1 MKTRLAPLLAALLL
15 ATPGFGGTPEEDL
28 ALGIKQVEEG
38 DFQAALQIL
47 EGVSRRLSG
56 DKARSKELAR
66 AYLYI
71 GIAYVGMSQETEAKG
86 KFLQAWKNDPALKLS
101 PEDWAPRYV
110 RTFEEAIKDAP
121 VDAASI
127 SLFIDAA
134 KRGDVAA
141 LRLLLQRTRGV
152 VNLKDPE
159 FGATALHWAT
169 LRRNKLAVAF
179 LVGAGADLAARNNAG
194 EMPLDVAQ
202 RDKQEELLPY
212 LQSPG
217 PGLPPAQGEIFEAVK
232 RGDLGRVRQI
242 VAADPPALNRK
253 DAEFGATPLH
263 WAALRG
269 YAATAAYLVGAG
281 ADPGARNAS
290 GETPYT
296 VAQRAGKTDVAEVV
310 RP

>member
-1 MKTRLAPLLAALLL
+1 
-15 ATPGFGGTPEEDL
+15 
-28 ALGIKQVEEG
+28 
-38 DFQAALQIL
+38 
-47 EGVSRRLSG
+47 
-56 DKARSKELAR
+56 
-66 AYLYI
+66 
-71 GIAYVGMSQETEAKG
+71 
-86 KFLQAWKNDPALKLS
+86 
-101 PEDWAPRYV
+101 
-110 RTFEEAIKDAP
+110 
-121 VDAASI
+121 
-127 SLFIDAA
+127 
-134 KRGDVAA
+134 
-141 LRLLLQRTRGV
+141 
-152 VNLKDPE
+152 
-159 FGATALHWAT
+159 
-169 LRRNKLAVAF
+169 
-179 LVGAGADLAARNNAG
+179 
-194 EMPLDVAQ
+194 MPLDVAQ
-202 RDKQEELLPY
+202 RDKQEDLLPY